1 MKPAWDKLA
10 DEFDGNQKITIAD
23 VDCTAA
29 GKSLCEKMEVKG
41 YPSIKYWMP
50 EDEEPTDYN
59 GGRDFDSLQK
69 FTADT
74 WKAGCKVG
82 SLVNCSPNQKTMIEK
97 WKPLGLDHV
106 QDELVRIDNLLDNKK
121 EEKSRLIDEGKEG
134 IKGYKNNEGTI
145 QAKLKIMKKV
155 LDRAMLFEEL

>member
-10 DEFDGNQKITIAD
+10 DEFDGNEKITIAD
-23 VDCTAA
+23 VDCTAK

-41 YPSIKYWMP
+41 YPTIKYWLP
-50 EDEEPTDYN
+50 EQEDAVDYD

-82 SLVNCSPNQKTMIEK
+82 TLVNCSAVQKTMIEE
-97 WKPLGLDHV
+97 WKPKGLAGV

-134 IKGYKNNEGTI
+134 IKTYKAKEGAI
-145 QAKLKIMKKV
+145 SAKLKIMKKV
-155 LDRAMLFEEL
+155 QERALLSEEL